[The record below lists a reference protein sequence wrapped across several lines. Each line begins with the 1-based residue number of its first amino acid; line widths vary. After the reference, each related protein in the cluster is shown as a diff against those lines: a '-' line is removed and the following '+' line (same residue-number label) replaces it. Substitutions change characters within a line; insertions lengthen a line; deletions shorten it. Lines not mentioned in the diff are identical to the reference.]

1 MKKIDIEITREEA
14 EAYLETMEEL
24 ELSPEE
30 TEDVAGGRARRR
42 GGEGDRDND
51 YC

>member
-14 EAYLETMEEL
+14 ENYLDTMSEL
-24 ELSPEE
+24 EFSPAE
-30 TEDVAGGRARRR
+30 TEEVAGGRARRR